1 MGRTGRVAIVLGTA
15 ALAVAMLLVF
25 TSGCSS
31 TGGSTGLL
39 SGSNSVVGT
48 WKLDMSQGANS
59 DITIVTFRADGTG
72 QYNYDRTTPGYPQ
85 MDWHSS
91 YSLTW
96 RVDDSYYQ
104 SSLLKKIVT
113 VDEKS
118 MAGPQFDYDA
128 KRDVLTQSAKPFVRV
143 S

>member
-1 MGRTGRVAIVLGTA
+1 MGWKTAILA
-15 ALAVAMLLVF
+15 AAILLVLV
-25 TSGCSS
+25 SGCSS
-31 TGGSTGLL
+31 TSGSTGLL

-48 WKLDMSQGANS
+48 WKLDMSQRATS
-59 DITIVTFRADGTG
+59 DITIVAFRADGTG
-72 QYNYDRTTPGYPQ
+72 QYKYDRTTPGYQQ
-85 MDWHSS
+85 MDWHYS
-91 YSLTW
+91 YSFTW
-96 RVDDSYYQ
+96 RIDDSYYQ

-128 KRDVLTQSAKPFVRV
+128 KRDVLTQSAQPFVRV